1 MASSGKTLAIWR
13 VLRSDARFRS
23 IDGANVGEMSVTGW
37 DIRVFVRAATV
48 ALLALGLAWILTAA
62 TDEGGLRWGERA
74 GRTLPL
80 VPVCAAIGVWGALS
94 PVRSRGEA
102 RALEALGRTRAEVA
116 APAVAGGAFIALA
129 AALALVWLPTVS
141 VTGFYPT
148 ARHAEA
154 WRWEAGGFVDPVRR
168 LRVADNGEL
177 ARATPVEGSQPEAV
191 TIPAA
196 RAAAGISMVIAGG
209 ATALLL
215 AHAMLFRDARLASGG
230 TVASSPWWPLG
241 ATGLCAA
248 ASIVL
253 FQAAAVEKVPALA
266 GTLPSVALLAV
277 AMTRYFVAP

>member
-1 MASSGKTLAIWR
+1 
-13 VLRSDARFRS
+13 
-23 IDGANVGEMSVTGW
+23 MSVTGW
-37 DIRVFVRAATV
+37 DIRVFVRAGAV

-62 TDEGGLRWGERA
+62 TDEGGLGWGERA

-80 VPVCAAIGVWGALS
+80 VPVCAAIGVWGALA

-129 AALALVWLPTVS
+129 AALALGVLPTVS

-154 WRWEAGGFVDPVRR
+154 WRWEAGAFVDPVMR
-168 LRVADNGEL
+168 LRVAENGEL
-177 ARATPVEGSQPEAV
+177 ARSTSVEGLLPEAM

-196 RAAAGISMVIAGG
+196 RAAAGLSMVIAGI

-215 AHAMLFRDARLASGG
+215 AHAILFRDTRLTSGG
-230 TVASSPWWPLG
+230 TIVSSPWWPLG

-248 ASIVL
+248 VSIVL
-253 FQAAAVEKVPALA
+253 FQAAAVERVPALA
-266 GTLPSVALLAV
+266 GTLPSLALLAI
-277 AMTRYFVAP
+277 AIARYFVAP

>member
-1 MASSGKTLAIWR
+1 
-13 VLRSDARFRS
+13 
-23 IDGANVGEMSVTGW
+23 MSVTGW
-37 DIRVFVRAATV
+37 DIRVFLRAAAV
-48 ALLALGLAWILTAA
+48 ALLSLGLAWILTAA

-80 VPVCAAIGVWGALS
+80 VPVCAAIGVWGALA

-102 RALEALGRTRAEVA
+102 RALAALGRTRAEVA

-129 AALALVWLPTVS
+129 AALALAVLPTVS

-148 ARHAEA
+148 APHAEG
-154 WRWEAGGFVDPVRR
+154 WRWEAGAFVEPVMR
-168 LRVADNGEL
+168 LRVAENGEL
-177 ARATPVEGSQPEAV
+177 ARGTPVEGLLPEAM

-196 RAAAGISMVIAGG
+196 RAAAGISMLIAGI

-215 AHAMLFRDARLASGG
+215 AHAMLFRDARLDSRG

-241 ATGLCAA
+241 AAGVCAA
-248 ASIVL
+248 VSIVL

-277 AMTRYFVAP
+277 AMALYVVAP